1 MLNIFCGYD
10 DRETVGYHVFVNS
23 VVSRSTIPVAFTP
36 LHHNGM
42 QQGTNQFTLSRFLAP
57 FMMHYKGY
65 CIFFDA
71 ADMICL
77 GDVAELVPVLKNLKQ
92 AVAVVKHD
100 YKTQHPVK
108 YIGTDMESPNLNYQ
122 RKNWASMMIINCEHP
137 AWQAI
142 TPKSIDTWRMIDLLQ
157 FKFLDDSEIDDAP
170 HEWNVLVDENQPIE
184 GAKILHWT
192 AGIPGFKHYQD
203 APGADLWRGEWAK
216 TAHPLATHP

>member
-10 DRETVGYHVFVNS
+10 DRETVGYHIFTNS
-23 VVSRSTIPVAFTP
+23 VLTRSSIPVAFTP
-36 LHHNGM
+36 LHSNGM

-57 FMMHYKGY
+57 FMMQYKGY

-77 GDVAELVPVLKNLKQ
+77 GDVAELEPILKSMTK

-100 YKTQHPVK
+100 YKTQHRVK
-108 YIGTDMESPNLNYQ
+108 YIGTDMESPNLDYQ
-122 RKNWASMMIINCEHP
+122 RKNWASMMLINCEHP
-137 AWQAI
+137 AWKAI

-170 HEWNVLVDENQPIE
+170 AEWNVLVDENQPLE

-192 AGIPGFKHYQD
+192 AGIPGFKHYKD
-203 APGADLWRGEWAK
+203 APGADLWREEWAK
-216 TAHPLATHP
+216 AAYPLPTHQ